1 MAFEDHVFDDIRVE
15 MEMDVF
21 SLRFFDLH
29 GNRLGSCQCVV
40 TGLDSIRAKNL
51 VMQGGEMDEH
61 TFYSLL
67 LIAYRKGYSR
77 IDYERKKGTSFI
89 LKTVDLNNPRIK
101 NKLQKIINKLK
112 K

>member
-1 MAFEDHVFDDIRVE
+1 MAFENHVFNDIRVE
-15 MEMDVF
+15 MEADVF
-21 SLRFFDLH
+21 SLRFFDH
-29 GNRLGSCQCVV
+29 DGNRLGSCQCVV
-40 TGLDSIRAKNL
+40 TGLDSVRAKNL

-77 IDYERKKGTSFI
+77 IDYERKKGTSFV
-89 LKTVDLNNPRIK
+89 LKSVDLNNPRIK